1 MAGKRGSDFTSPFDD
16 MLEQNRRQ
24 FEELYKGPAEAQA
37 PNPAALP
44 APGAQANPAPPTPSP
59 AAASGPPARAFDP
72 ASDDPVRFLDHRYGA
87 GWSYEVTERRREGDE
102 VVVRC
107 RLSIPDHDLS
117 KAEVGRARID
127 RPDAA
132 PEIAGSADG
141 VSFALGPENG
151 INDAEEAAYE
161 QALANALAK
170 CAALL

>member
-16 MLEQNRRQ
+16 MLEHNRRQ
-24 FEELYKGPAEAQA
+24 FEELYKGPAESRA
-37 PNPAALP
+37 PNPAPAP
-44 APGAQANPAPPTPSP
+44 APGARANPAPPTPSP
-59 AAASGPPARAFDP
+59 APAPTPPVRDFDP

-87 GWSYEVTERRREGDE
+87 GWSYEVTERRREGDQM
-102 VVVRC
+102 VVRC

-117 KAEVGRARID
+117 KAEVGRAPID
-127 RPDAA
+127 RPEAA

-141 VSFALGPENG
+141 VGFSFRPADGADDP
-151 INDAEEAAYE
+151 EEAAYE